1 MYSTI
6 SCQNF
11 RNHWSLKLFVI
22 ILYIYKVVT
31 NMKSKGLGEF
41 EELILLAVC
50 ILGENAYGI
59 SVKNEVEKHS
69 QRTVLL
75 GAVHITL
82 YRLQDKGLLE
92 SEMGGNTAKRGDRRK
107 RLFKITETGMTQL
120 KASQDVRQKMWQLIP
135 QMNTKLS

>member
-1 MYSTI
+1 
-6 SCQNF
+6 
-11 RNHWSLKLFVI
+11 
-22 ILYIYKVVT
+22 
-31 NMKSKGLGEF
+31 MKSKGLGEF